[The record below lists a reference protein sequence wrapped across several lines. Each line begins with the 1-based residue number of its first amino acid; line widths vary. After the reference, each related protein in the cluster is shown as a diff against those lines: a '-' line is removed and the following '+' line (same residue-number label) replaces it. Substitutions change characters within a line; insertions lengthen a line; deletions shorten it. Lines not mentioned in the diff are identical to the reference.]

1 MNIHEEKLKRF
12 IDDAT
17 FLEKNKF
24 QIECELKTLKEK
36 EKKEKER
43 SQYRFSER
51 EIKLSTII
59 WSLVIYTIIMLLV
72 HFIIVPLLHF
82 VIIDLIVSLFQGFR
96 TMPPCKTFDIVC
108 DIIIG
113 ILLFIPVFWILFQ
126 FVCERIVEINE
137 KKEKRM
143 HDETEDN
150 RLQHFN
156 EVIIPKIRNEE
167 NKLQEE
173 YNTYESEL
181 QRLYEID
188 LVPDEYHNFEALYV
202 MQQYMLKYKITDKK
216 RLLNA
221 CDKYFQY
228 KELKQNVQ
236 NAQERL
242 EDAQIRIIDSFE
254 DMAYSM
260 ESQMDSLMM
269 KIESQNYDL
278 ERLQE
283 RTERE
288 KRNSELLLYW
298 NLMD

>member
-1 MNIHEEKLKRF
+1 MNIQEEKLKHF
-12 IDDAT
+12 IDDAA

-24 QIECELKTLKEK
+24 QIEMELKALKEK
-36 EKKEKER
+36 EEKEQKR
-43 SQYRFSER
+43 SHYRFSER
-51 EIKLSTII
+51 EIKLSTVI
-59 WSLVIYTIIMLLV
+59 WSLVIFAIVMLLV

-82 VIIDLIVSLFQGFR
+82 VIIDIIISIFQGFR
-96 TMPPCKTFDIVC
+96 TMPPCKPFDIVC

-113 ILLFIPVFWILFQ
+113 IVLFIPVFGVLLQ
-126 FVCERIVEINE
+126 FFGEKLVEVSETKE
-137 KKEKRM
+137 KKI

-173 YNTYESEL
+173 YNTYDSEL
-181 QRLYEID
+181 QQLYEID
-188 LVPDEYHNFEALYV
+188 LVPDEYHNLEALYI
-202 MQQYMLKYKITDKK
+202 MQQYMSKYKIIDKK

-228 KELKQNVQ
+228 KDLKQNVQ

-242 EDAQIRIIDSFE
+242 EDAQMRIVDSFE
-254 DMAYSM
+254 EMAYSM
-260 ESQMDSLMM
+260 ESHMDSLMM

-288 KRNSELLLYW
+288 KRNLELLLYW
-298 NLMD
+298 NLID

>member
-1 MNIHEEKLKRF
+1 MNNQDEKLERF
-12 IDDAT
+12 IDDAI
-17 FLEKNKF
+17 FLETNKLK
-24 QIECELKTLKEK
+24 IECGLKTLKAK

-43 SQYRFSER
+43 SQYRFSKR
-51 EIKLSTII
+51 EIKLSGVI
-59 WSLVIYTIIMLLV
+59 WSLVIFAIVMLLV
-72 HFIIVPLLHF
+72 HFIVVPLLHF
-82 VIIDLIVSLFQGFR
+82 IIIDLIISLFQGFR
-96 TMPPCKTFDIVC
+96 TMPPCKPFDVVC
-108 DIIIG
+108 DVIIG
-113 ILLFIPVFWILFQ
+113 VALFIPVFGILLQ
-126 FVCERIVEINE
+126 FFGEKLIELSEI
-137 KKEKRM
+137 KEKNI

-156 EVIIPKIRNEE
+156 EVIIPKIRDEE

-173 YNTYESEL
+173 YDTYDLEL
-181 QRLYEID
+181 QKLYGIG
-188 LVPDEYHNFEALYV
+188 LVPEEYCNLEALYI
-202 MQQYMLKYKITDKK
+202 MKQYIIKYKTKDKK
-216 RLLNA
+216 SLLNA

-228 KELKQNVQ
+228 KDLKQNVQ

-242 EDAQIRIIDSFE
+242 EDAQMRIIDSFE
-254 DMAYSM
+254 DVAYSM

-298 NLMD
+298 NLID

>member
-1 MNIHEEKLKRF
+1 MNIQEEKLKHF

-24 QIECELKTLKEK
+24 QIECELKTLSEK

-51 EIKLSTII
+51 EIKLSTVI
-59 WSLVIYTIIMLLV
+59 WSLIIYTIIMLIV
-72 HFIIVPLLHF
+72 RFIIVPLLHF

-96 TMPPCKTFDIVC
+96 TMPPCKPFDIVC
-108 DIIIG
+108 NIIIG
-113 ILLFIPVFWILFQ
+113 VVLFIPVFLILLQ
-126 FVCERIVEINE
+126 FFSEKLVEVSEN
-137 KKEKRM
+137 KEKII
-143 HDETEDN
+143 HDEAEDN
-150 RLQHFN
+150 RLQHFY

-173 YNTYESEL
+173 YDTYETEL

-236 NAQERL
+236 NAHEHL
-242 EDAQIRIIDSFE
+242 EDAQMRIIESFK

-260 ESQMDSLMM
+260 ESKMDCLMM
-269 KIESQNYDL
+269 KMESQNYDL

-283 RTERE
+283 RTDRER
-288 KRNSELLLYW
+288 RNSELLLYW
-298 NLMD
+298 NLID